1 MNKIKFYH
9 IIKTT
14 NNVLNIYKLKP
25 EIMNRTNLKQKT
37 HRFKHIVVT
46 LCLCLFLLPE
56 TQAQILDSQNKI
68 DVVLNDGTQVIMYGK
83 AKTRSKTFS
92 SEYYYLPTNL
102 HLSQKPD
109 GTKEFLFLKYTTEDA
124 GGAQGA
130 LMHFLMEW
138 GLSAAQERE
147 AQAKLRAKVEQLKD
161 NSGSPYRTVKNPVV
175 AGAADV
181 YVEDGN
187 SFRIISSV
195 LTDEGM
201 ANVVASGNASPLPGS
216 KIAVAA
222 KLDKTAAQLMAATF
236 EKSRSITDVSI
247 ELSFKYDVL
256 FPAVDGQIIIDW
268 RKVEKKFDSISAKYT
283 HNDRD
288 TKSGSDDTR
297 TYNEAQ
303 QIYNEMIESKAVL
316 FEIDKNTTSDETA
329 DKIVESFMTVFTEAL
344 SDRDS
349 NAAPPPPSDEEK
361 EAMPN
366 IKYGKRY
373 TYNKVK
379 AEKTY
384 KRGIQRYNLK
394 YRVAIPKY
402 FPLTGNLG
410 SWYDGVRDN
419 PKNVSSVNLNDPFFQ
434 HRDIN
439 LILDLE
445 AEEMFGK
452 EVNYVT
458 VNVRKRRS
466 QGNDFQDQ
474 VTIDRNYLKDNGIRA
489 SLTYARG
496 EDRNPDVYEYKIQ
509 WSLKGGEIFPP
520 DPGWIKGDWEG
531 VTLAPPVSPRLIEL
545 EGDIDEL
552 KDNNIT
558 RVTAA
563 IRYYKFGEEVE
574 TNIPLTVS
582 KEEPLIPETIFT
594 DKNTRGYAY
603 RLIFTHKKEG
613 KLALPWE
620 TKINDDYIY
629 ASIPEEF
636 QDKESEIFK
645 EAKEAGKNVVKTA
658 KDKVLDK
665 FKDVIGGTN

>member
-1 MNKIKFYH
+1 
-9 IIKTT
+9 
-14 NNVLNIYKLKP
+14 
-25 EIMNRTNLKQKT
+25 MNRPNPKQKK

-68 DVVLNDGTQVIMYGK
+68 DVILNDGTQVIMYGK

-187 SFRIISSV
+187 SFRIISSI

-297 TYNEAQ
+297 TYKEAQ

-458 VNVRKRRS
+458 VNVRKKRS
-466 QGNDFQDQ
+466 KGNDFQDEI
-474 VTIDRNYLKDNGIRA
+474 TIDKTHLKENGVRA
-489 SLTYARG
+489 TLTYARG
-496 EDRNPDVYEYKIQ
+496 KDTDPNVYEYKMQ
-509 WSLKGGEIFPP
+509 WSLKSGKVYPP
-520 DPGWIKGDWEG
+520 NPKWIKGDWGG
-531 VTLAPPVSPRLIEL
+531 VTLAPPVRPRPIEL
-545 EGDIDEL
+545 EGDLDEL
-552 KDNNIT
+552 KEHNIV

-563 IRYYKFGEEVE
+563 VRYYKFGREIE
-574 TNIPLTVS
+574 TNVPLSIS
-582 KEEPLIPETIFT
+582 KKLASTSKTIFT
-594 DKNTRGYAY
+594 DRNMRGYAY
-603 RLIFTHKKEG
+603 RLIFTHKTEG
-613 KLALPWE
+613 KLALPWQ

-629 ASIPEEF
+629 AFIPEELSELESDF
-636 QDKESEIFK
+636 FEKIKEEGIKMAETARDKI
-645 EAKEAGKNVVKTA
+645 
-658 KDKVLDK
+658 LDK
-665 FKDVIGGTN
+665 FKDLIGGPPDDEKSEEEKKE